1 MNDFCGITD
10 GKEGTALAGDGIME
24 YEVLP
29 MRRTI
34 CLTLLRA
41 TDKLYAYA
49 YSRGDKVKL
58 EAAQMI
64 GKHKFRYAYIPFEGT
79 YEKQRESLVIRRH
92 AGRA

>member
-1 MNDFCGITD
+1 MSRCHCVHN
-10 GKEGTALAGDGIME
+10 
-24 YEVLP
+24 
-29 MRRTI
+29 
-34 CLTLLRA
+34 LTLLRA

-79 YEKQRESLVIRRH
+79 YENALADIQAFRH
-92 AGRA
+92 PVYCVQKDFLEEFPDVEEKCIYTSQVLS